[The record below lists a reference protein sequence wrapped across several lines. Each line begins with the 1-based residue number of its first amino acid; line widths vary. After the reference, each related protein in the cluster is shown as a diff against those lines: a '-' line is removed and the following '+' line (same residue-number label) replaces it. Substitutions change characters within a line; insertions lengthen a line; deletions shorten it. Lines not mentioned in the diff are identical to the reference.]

1 MQLMS
6 VYNPEGL
13 QGRCDEKCYNATSTR
28 CVCIC
33 GGVNHGVGL
42 DKAIENTRDIALDK
56 IFETAKS
63 QGITGSLRIFKSH
76 IQMELFP

>member
-1 MQLMS
+1 
-6 VYNPEGL
+6 
-13 QGRCDEKCYNATSTR
+13 
-28 CVCIC
+28 VCIC